1 MTQEQTREEVTRHHR
16 DIAVLLASASAL
28 TRSPSLIDRMTY
40 TLSPEPA
47 VKAVSDALR
56 IIESDQ
62 ISSNPKLKTGR
73 TEKGDNIVTVEG
85 LAIYGKL
92 PSGEDVRRF
101 IEVVE
106 KDVTIARKIGTIAS
120 GLLVEAMLK
129 KRGV

>member
-28 TRSPSLIDRMTY
+28 TGSPSLIDRMTY

-62 ISSNPKLKTGR
+62 VSSNPKLKTGR
-73 TEKGDNIVTVEG
+73 NEKGDNIVTVEG
-85 LAIYGKL
+85 LTIYGKL

-129 KRGV
+129 KRGE